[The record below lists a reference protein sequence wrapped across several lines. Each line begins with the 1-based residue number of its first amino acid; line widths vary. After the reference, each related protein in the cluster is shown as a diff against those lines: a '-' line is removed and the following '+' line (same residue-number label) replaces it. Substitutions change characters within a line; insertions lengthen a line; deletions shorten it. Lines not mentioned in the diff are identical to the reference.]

1 MTVPAWFN
9 GEIYETG
16 DVVTNPSTNESIEL
30 NAIEL
35 SIYDLVFGLNTLL
48 QMSPSLVSEDQKKT
62 LEKGLKWFKENN
74 QAAVKY
80 LLISSCI

>member
-1 MTVPAWFN
+1 MTAPAWFN
-9 GEIYETG
+9 GKIYEKG
-16 DVVTNPSTNESIEL
+16 NVVTNPFSGESIEL

-48 QMSPSLVSEDQKKT
+48 QMNPSLVSEDQKKT

-74 QAAVKY
+74 QAAY
-80 LLISSCI
+80 TILFG